1 MKHQPGAD
9 PGAVAYDAY
18 QFARARNLD
27 VLLVDTA
34 GRLHTK
40 TPLMDELGKVR
51 RVIEKEGKVQEALLV
66 IDATA
71 GQNGL
76 VQARE
81 FAQAAGVTGVVLTKL
96 DGTAKGGIALAIEE
110 TLGIPIKLIG
120 VGEGDQ
126 RHRAVRPQDVRR
138 RAPLV
143 NEGSVNPST
152 IVVAGATGFLGRH
165 IAKALVD
172 GGHKVIALGRDPQ
185 KAASVPELEGLEARR
200 GDVTDPS
207 SLTGVLEGA
216 DAVVGAVQFPNH
228 PIEVPRKGLTY
239 DRYDR
244 QGTENLIEEA
254 KRAGVKRYVYLSG
267 AGARVTSDKTWY
279 RAKGLAERAIE
290 DSGLEYAI
298 VRPSWAYGPEDRA
311 LNRFASDGSLPPGDP
326 ATRCATATRATRVRR
341 RHRSQRSAGSSRS
354 TTRGGRP
361 SRSVVPAS

>member
-1 MKHQPGAD
+1 MSQ
-9 PGAVAYDAY
+9 
-18 QFARARNLD
+18 
-27 VLLVDTA
+27 
-34 GRLHTK
+34 
-40 TPLMDELGKVR
+40 
-51 RVIEKEGKVQEALLV
+51 
-66 IDATA
+66 
-71 GQNGL
+71 
-76 VQARE
+76 
-81 FAQAAGVTGVVLTKL
+81 
-96 DGTAKGGIALAIEE
+96 
-110 TLGIPIKLIG
+110 
-120 VGEGDQ
+120 
-126 RHRAVRPQDVRR
+126 
-138 RAPLV
+138 
-143 NEGSVNPST
+143 GSENPST

-239 DRYDR
+239 DAYDR

-279 RAKGLAERAIE
+279 RAKGLAESAIQ

-311 LNRFASDGSLPPGDP
+311 LNRFVQMARFLP
-326 ATRCATATRATRVRR
+326 
-341 RHRSQRSAGSSRS
+341 
-354 TTRGGRP
+354 
-361 SRSVVPAS
+361 VVPQLGVRPQLVQPVFVDDIALAFRRVFEVDDAWGRTFEIGGPRIMTMNEIIQTLLEVMGKKRLILPIPLALAKLGTAPLVLLPSPPMTPHGIDFAVQDGLVDTAELEKVLDVHPIPLREGLARYIDR